1 MDANREQ
8 PTRVR
13 ARLEDVARLSGV
25 SAKTVSRVFSGSSNV
40 SAATRAK
47 VLEAAGQLRFR
58 PNTLARDLRRGGVT
72 NTVAFVIGDI
82 RNQFYFHVAAGIEQE
97 LSERG
102 FTMLLATTD
111 DSAESEA
118 RVVDILLAQR
128 VRALLLIP
136 IAGNQG
142 YLEGERQL
150 GTPIVGVDRPPTD
163 LVADTVVLANRTG
176 MAEAVRSLTALGHR
190 RIGFVSN
197 PSAIFTVAERLRGYR
212 QALRE
217 VGITQTQQW
226 ERLHDDPAISTQE
239 AVCSLL
245 QSADPPTA
253 IVTGNN
259 RATAGAMHEL
269 RDRHEEI
276 ALIGFDDFELAD
288 MLGISVVAYDTMAI
302 GRAAARLALERIDS
316 PTAPTR
322 HIEIPTH
329 LVHRG
334 SGEIPPP
341 R

>member
-1 MDANREQ
+1 MDANRQ
-8 PTRVR
+8 SAPRVR

-40 SAATRAK
+40 SAGTREK
-47 VLEAAGQLRFR
+47 VLEAARRLRFR

-111 DSAESEA
+111 DSAESESQ
-118 RVVDILLAQR
+118 VVDTLLAQR

-190 RIGFVSN
+190 KIGFVSN
-197 PSAIFTVAERLRGYR
+197 PSTIFTVRERLRGYR
-212 QALRE
+212 EALRE
-217 VGITQTQQW
+217 VGIADTRQW
-226 ERLHDDPAISTQE
+226 ERLHDDPAISTQD
-239 AVCSLL
+239 AVRSLL
-245 QSADPPTA
+245 ESADPPTA
-253 IVTGNN
+253 LVTGNN
-259 RATAGAMHEL
+259 RATAGALHEL
-269 RDRHEEI
+269 RERQEQV

-288 MLGISVVAYDTMAI
+288 MLGISVVAYDTIAI
-302 GRAAARLALERIDS
+302 GRAAARLALERIET
-316 PTAPTR
+316 PTAATR
-322 HIEIPTH
+322 HIEIPTR
-329 LVHRG
+329 LIHRG
-334 SGEIPPP
+334 SGETPP
-341 R
+341 RS